1 MIRETIRFPAV
12 EAMPDVPQARP
23 AEWHPI
29 GQRFKR
35 YIFDPRHRVMFVNGR
50 GNRHFAAFHDG
61 EGEELITLGGI
72 VLGGMLQ
79 GEDVSAY
86 SASVEDFFHPEHRLF
101 LNRPPWA
108 PQSDLTEYW
117 YLMFVNALAA
127 GIIRKKASEAPGLV
141 PLLRSSL
148 ERIVWL
154 AHRIGYDF
162 NDQGFDFRANA
173 PFTRRGE
180 FRQPDSVGGY
190 AYLMVLAYDMFGDE
204 RYLAEARIAM
214 GRYLAFPNNPWYE
227 MPNGAMAC
235 RAAARLNELGGSFD
249 VGRAVSYVFDHEKGP
264 LHVGTWGDKEVS
276 GLMRGWFGNLDET
289 ERKIAYSLETLVLLP
304 YLLPVLKTEPALA
317 GVVGK
322 YALHAASN
330 ARWFMAD
337 CMPEASQSTP
347 HHDPDVPYENLI
359 HRAEESSPYASGD
372 FHGHRSVYGGALMMW
387 WDAMVRQT
395 DDPYVLVWDLDVTD
409 FLGNPAGSQEV
420 RHWLLYNPHG
430 EEREVSVELP
440 DERAYR
446 GEDRNRQL
454 TWFSNVRG
462 VVRLPLPARTALVLK
477 LTPVVD
483 GLREG

>member
-1 MIRETIRFPAV
+1 MSRRTIRYPAI
-12 EAMPDVPQARP
+12 EEMADVPQAQP
-23 AEWHPI
+23 VEWHYV

-35 YIFDPRHRVMFVNGR
+35 FIFDPQHRVMFVNGR

-79 GEDVSAY
+79 GEDVPEY
-86 SASVEDFFHPEHRLF
+86 LASIEDFFHPEHRLF

-117 YLMFVNALAA
+117 YLMFVNALVA
-127 GIIRKKASEAPGLV
+127 GIIRHQASEAPGLV
-141 PLLRSSL
+141 PMLRASMD
-148 ERIVWL
+148 RIVWL
-154 AHRIGYDF
+154 AHQIGYDF

-173 PFTRRGE
+173 PFTRREE

-190 AYLMVLAYDMFGDE
+190 AYLMVLAYDMFGDDH
-204 RYLAEARIAM
+204 YLSESRIAM
-214 GRYLAFPNNPWYE
+214 ERYLAFPNNPWYE

-235 RAAARLNELGGSFD
+235 HAAARLNELGSSYD
-249 VGRAVSYVFDHEKGP
+249 VERAVFYVFDHVKGP

-330 ARWFMAD
+330 ARWFLAD

-347 HHDPDVPYENLI
+347 HLAPDVPYENLI
-359 HRAEESSPYASGD
+359 HRSEGISPYASGD
-372 FHGHRSVYGGALMMW
+372 FHGHRSVYGGALLMW
-387 WDAMVRQT
+387 WDAMIRQT
-395 DDPYVLVWDLDVTD
+395 DDPYVPAWDLDATD
-409 FLGNPAGSQEV
+409 FLDSREGGTEH
-420 RHWLLYNPHG
+420 RHWLLYNPHAV
-430 EEREVSVELP
+430 ERVITLALP
-440 DERAYR
+440 DARAYR
-446 GEDRNRQL
+446 GQDRIRERVLFVNARNSARL
-454 TWFSNVRG
+454 TI
-462 VVRLPLPARTALVLK
+462 PARTAVVLR
-477 LTPVVD
+477 LTPGD
-483 GLREG
+483 